1 MEPAQRIRI
10 GILGA
15 ARIAPSAVIAPA
27 RRLGIADVTAIAARS
42 EERARAFAARHSI
55 ATVHADYAALVD
67 DPEVDAVYIALP
79 NSLHYGW
86 SLRALAA
93 GKHVLCEKP
102 LTSNAAEAEAL
113 ARSADASGRVLMEAM
128 HSLYHPLLLRALDI
142 LRGGEIG
149 RIERIEATFR
159 TPMLR
164 RKDIRFDYALGGG
177 ALVDLGCYMLS
188 MTRVLSGEEPIVE
201 WARATL
207 RSDEVDRR
215 MQAFLRLPSGGSAT
229 IDVEMQAKRIPDV
242 RVAIGGTRGELRLY
256 NPVLPQFWY
265 RLELRTAR
273 GRQRERVARV
283 SSYDCQMQAFVES
296 VRRGS
301 RPITDASFAHKTMRL
316 IDEIYGMAG
325 LQPRGSARIVR
336 SGGAPNRRQ

>member
-1 MEPAQRIRI
+1 MEQAQRLRI

-15 ARIAPSAVIAPA
+15 ARIAPSAVITPA

-42 EERARAFAARHSI
+42 GERARAFAARHSV

-67 DPEVDAVYIALP
+67 DSEVDAVYIALP
-79 NSLHYGW
+79 NALHYGW

-102 LTSNAAEAEAL
+102 LTSNAPEADAL
-113 ARSADASGRVLMEAM
+113 ARSADESGRVLMEAM
-128 HSLYHPLLLRALDI
+128 HSLYHPLMLRALDL
-142 LRGGEIG
+142 LRSGEVG

-177 ALVDLGCYMLS
+177 ALMDLGCYMLS
-188 MTRVLSGEEPIVE
+188 MTRVLSGEEPSVE

-207 RSDEVDRR
+207 RSNEVDRR
-215 MQAFLRLPSGGSAT
+215 MQAVLRLPSGAT
-229 IDVEMQAKRIPDV
+229 AAIDVEMQARRVPDV
-242 RVAIGGTRGELRLY
+242 RIVVSGTRGEVRLY
-256 NPVLPQFWY
+256 NPVLPHLWH
-265 RLELRTAR
+265 RLEVRTAR
-273 GRQRERVARV
+273 GRRREQVMRV
-283 SSYDCQMQAFVES
+283 SSYECQLQAFVEN
-296 VRRGS
+296 VARGT

-316 IDEIYGMAG
+316 IDEIYCLAG
-325 LQPRGSARIVR
+325 LQPRGGSK
-336 SGGAPNRRQ
+336 